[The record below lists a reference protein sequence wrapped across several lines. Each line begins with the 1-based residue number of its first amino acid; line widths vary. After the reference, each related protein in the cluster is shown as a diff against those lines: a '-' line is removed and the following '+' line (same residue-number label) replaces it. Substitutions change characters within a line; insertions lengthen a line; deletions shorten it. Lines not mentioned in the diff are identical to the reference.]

1 MKFST
6 KQSISQHTKAILV
19 SGLLL
24 VASVGTQVHANA
36 LPDFASLVENEGGAV
51 VNIAVTPAVQPAS
64 LSGQPDLE
72 QIPEQFRHFF
82 QQPGPQQRGV
92 PSPQSGVGSGF
103 IVSDDGYILTNA
115 HVVDDASD
123 IIVRLRDRTEL
134 KASLIGLDTLTDVAL
149 IKVDADQLPTVRIA
163 SSDDIAVGEWVLAIG
178 SPFGFDQTATQG
190 IVSAVSRTL
199 PSADYVPFI
208 QTDVAVNPGNSGGP
222 LFNTDG
228 EVIGINSQIYS
239 RTGGYQG
246 LSFAIPIDIAM
257 NVAEQLK
264 ESGQTSRGWLGVGI
278 QDVSPELAE
287 SFGLD
292 RVAGAL
298 VSSVG
303 EGSPANRGGI
313 QEGDIILKFNGKD
326 INRSGELPSLVGAVR
341 SGEKANIT
349 VFRNGQNRDLVVTIG
364 QRGQETVA
372 SANTD
377 SILGM
382 KLAGLNSEELGQ
394 LGIEQGMRVE
404 GLEAQSIAAAS
415 GIQVDDVIV
424 QFNGMPVNS
433 TAKLMRTVEELPV
446 GKPVPVLI
454 QRGENALFLTLR
466 LKAAME

>member
-1 MKFST
+1 MKFT
-6 KQSISQHTKAILV
+6 IKKNFTHHAKTILTGIFLLCIS
-19 SGLLL
+19 
-24 VASVGTQVHANA
+24 ASAQVNA
-36 LPDFASLVENEGGAV
+36 KGLPDFASLVESEGSAV

-64 LSGQPDLE
+64 LSGQPNLE

-82 QQPGPQQRGV
+82 QQPGPQQRGA
-92 PSPQSGVGSGF
+92 PRPQSGVGSGF

-115 HVVDDASD
+115 HVVDDAAD
-123 IIVRLRDRTEL
+123 ITVRLRDRTEL

-149 IKVDADQLPTVRIA
+149 IKVQADELPTVRIA
-163 SSDDIAVGEWVLAIG
+163 SSDDIKVGEWVLAIG

-222 LFNTDG
+222 LFNTAG

-264 ESGQTSRGWLGVGI
+264 ESGHTKRGWLGVGI
-278 QDVSPELAE
+278 QDVSPALAE

-303 EGSPANRGGI
+303 EGSPADRGGI
-313 QEGDIILKFNGKD
+313 QEGDIVLEFNGKS

-341 SGEKANIT
+341 SGEKANVT
-349 VFRNGQNRDLVVTIG
+349 VFRDGDKQNLVITIG
-364 QRGQETVA
+364 QRGEESVA
-372 SANTD
+372 AADVS

-382 KLAGLNSEELGQ
+382 SLASLTDAERDQ
-394 LGIEQGMRVE
+394 LGIDQGLRVVD
-404 GLEAQSIAAAS
+404 LDAQSLAADS
-415 GIQVDDVIV
+415 GIQVNDVVV
-424 QFNGMPVNS
+424 QINGVAVN
-433 TAKLMRTVEELPV
+433 TVTNLRQAVEALPV

-454 QRGENALFLTLR
+454 QRGENALFLTLQ
-466 LKAAME
+466 LKDTVE

>member
-1 MKFST
+1 MKLNT
-6 KQSISQHTKAILV
+6 KKYTQYSKSILTAGIL
-19 SGLLL
+19 LC
-24 VASVGTQVHANA
+24 ASAGAQVHAQA
-36 LPDFASLVENEGGAV
+36 LPDFASLVENEGSAV

-64 LSGQPDLE
+64 LSGQPNLE

-82 QQPGPQQRGV
+82 EQPGPQQRGE
-92 PSPQSGVGSGF
+92 PSPRSGVGSGF

-115 HVVDDASD
+115 HVVDDAAN
-123 IIVRLRDRTEL
+123 ITVRLRDRTEL
-134 KASLIGLDTLTDVAL
+134 EASLIGLDTLTDVAL

-163 SSDDIAVGEWVLAIG
+163 NSDDIAVGEWVLAIG

-264 ESGQTSRGWLGVGI
+264 ESGSTNRGWLGVGI
-278 QDVSPELAE
+278 QDVSPALAE

-298 VSSVG
+298 VSSVS
-303 EGSPANRGGI
+303 EGSPAERGGV
-313 QEGDIILKFNGKD
+313 QEGDIVITFNGKTV
-326 INRSGELPSLVGAVR
+326 NRSGELPSLVGSVR
-341 SGEKANIT
+341 SGEKANLT
-349 VFRNGQNRDLVVTIG
+349 VFRNGDNLDLVVTIG
-364 QRGQETVA
+364 QRGVESVA
-372 SANTD
+372 SADSD

-382 KLAGLNSEELGQ
+382 TLASVSEQELDQ
-394 LGIEQGMRVE
+394 MGIDQGMRVVE
-404 GLEAQSIAAAS
+404 LEAESVAADS

-424 QFNGMPVNS
+424 KLNGAAANTIDNLAQAVD
-433 TAKLMRTVEELPV
+433 TLPV

-454 QRGENALFLTLR
+454 QRGDNALFLTLQ
-466 LKAAME
+466 LKNTVE

>member
-1 MKFST
+1 MKFTT
-6 KQSISQHTKAILV
+6 KKFFTYHAKTILAGVFLLGIS
-19 SGLLL
+19 
-24 VASVGTQVHANA
+24 ASAQASANG
-36 LPDFASLVENEGGAV
+36 LPDFANLVESEGSAV
-51 VNIAVTPAVQPAS
+51 VNIAVTSAIQPAS
-64 LSGQPDLE
+64 SSGQPNLE

-115 HVVDDASD
+115 HVVDNAAE
-123 IIVRLRDRTEL
+123 IMVRLRDRTEL

-149 IKVDADQLPTVRIA
+149 IKVQADELPTVRIA
-163 SSDDIAVGEWVLAIG
+163 STDDIKVGEWVLAIG

-246 LSFAIPIDIAM
+246 LSFAIPIEIAM

-264 ESGQTSRGWLGVGI
+264 ESGHTKRGWLGVGI
-278 QDVSPELAE
+278 QDVSPSLAE

-303 EGSPANRGGI
+303 DGSPADQGGI
-313 QEGDIILKFNGKD
+313 REGDIVLEFNGKS

-341 SGEKANIT
+341 SGEKANVT
-349 VFRNGQNRDLVVTIG
+349 VFRDGEKQNLVITIG
-364 QRGQETVA
+364 QRGEETVA
-372 SANTD
+372 SAD
-377 SILGM
+377 VSSILGM
-382 KLAGLNSEELGQ
+382 SLASLTDEEVDQ
-394 LGIEQGMRVE
+394 MGIEQGLRVVD
-404 GLEAQSIAAAS
+404 LEAQSVAADS
-415 GIQVDDVIV
+415 GILVNDVVV
-424 QFNGMPVNS
+424 QINGVAVNTMS
-433 TAKLMRTVEELPV
+433 NFRQAVEALPV

-454 QRGENALFLTLR
+454 QRGENALFLTLQ
-466 LKAAME
+466 LKDTVE